1 MKQLYMLRAFL
12 IVCVSVLF
20 GGGNFALAQETKTF
34 DFTGE
39 VAYGMTLLSGND
51 QDYNADPYNCEESPV
66 TLTLKGNTRWWNKS
80 GSKELRFYKNSSF
93 EISVPTGYSITKI
106 ELTATTPANFKNSD
120 ETVGTYANG
129 VWTGSSE
136 KVSISCT
143 ITKSNTP
150 ITKIVVTYT
159 KNGGGS
165 NVTAPTLSLEEG
177 TYTSSQTLT
186 ISADEGCNIY
196 YTEDGTTPTAESTKY
211 ENSITIDKTVTIKA
225 IAIDAEGNKS
235 SVVTRIYTIVTP
247 EFSFSASEATA
258 TIGEDF
264 TAPTLTNTYEDKNV
278 TYSSSDEI
286 VATVDAEGKVTPLS
300 VGTTTIT
307 ATLASDNSVTASYT
321 LTVKEAGL
329 KTMTLSIDPAAGTY
343 PAAPTVTLT
352 SSFDEAKIYYT
363 TNGTEPTTESAEYT
377 AAIPVTISG
386 TTVKALAV
394 AEGYETARTEAT
406 YTIKPDQPKFS
417 EESKTFKD
425 PLAVTL
431 TLPETASAGAKIH
444 YAIGGTATAESD
456 VYDGTPITISGKNDG
471 DKIILHAVVVD
482 EYGNVGTE
490 KYCTYTYSDAIIF
503 DFTANPNV
511 WGIEP
516 TSNNNV
522 SNTDGKTLEVAGV
535 VLTTASGTGT
545 KTCIY
550 GTSSYTLRMYKDGSI
565 TLTAPANYEIVS
577 VKFTGN
583 SGSIKETGTTPTISV
598 NGGQW
603 TGNAA
608 SVTFDWVSNC
618 QIKTISVTLQKVA
631 DAPTSATLNFVAQN
645 ADGYYATFSSDKDVV
660 FTSDVIVYAAN
671 VNGTAVKLNA
681 LASDLYEVTDATA
694 GESGLLDGGYYVPAN
709 TGVLVYS
716 MYETTTTYYF
726 PAETAEVQLPANML
740 EAATADG
747 VFEGKDGYCYYK
759 LAYNDYTSKT
769 DLGFYY
775 GAADGAPFAVRKGLA
790 YLAVPTTSGAA
801 PARFVLGGDTDAISS
816 VNSDVEKAE
825 TVIYTIAG
833 QRVGTAT
840 KPGLYIVNG
849 KKLIVK

>member
-1 MKQLYMLRAFL
+1 
-12 IVCVSVLF
+12 
-20 GGGNFALAQETKTF
+20 
-34 DFTGE
+34 
-39 VAYGMTLLSGND
+39 
-51 QDYNADPYNCEESPV
+51 
-66 TLTLKGNTRWWNKS
+66 
-80 GSKELRFYKNSSF
+80 
-93 EISVPTGYSITKI
+93 
-106 ELTATTPANFKNSD
+106 
-120 ETVGTYANG
+120 
-129 VWTGSSE
+129 
-136 KVSISCT
+136 
-143 ITKSNTP
+143 
-150 ITKIVVTYT
+150 
-159 KNGGGS
+159 
-165 NVTAPTLSLEEG
+165 
-177 TYTSSQTLT
+177 
-186 ISADEGCNIY
+186 
-196 YTEDGTTPTAESTKY
+196 
-211 ENSITIDKTVTIKA
+211 
-225 IAIDAEGNKS
+225 
-235 SVVTRIYTIVTP
+235 
-247 EFSFSASEATA
+247 
-258 TIGEDF
+258 
-264 TAPTLTNTYEDKNV
+264 
-278 TYSSSDEI
+278 
-286 VATVDAEGKVTPLS
+286 
-300 VGTTTIT
+300 
-307 ATLASDNSVTASYT
+307 
-321 LTVKEAGL
+321 
-329 KTMTLSIDPAAGTY
+329 MTLSIDPAAGTY
-343 PAAPTVTLT
+343 PAVQTVTLT
-352 SSFDEAKIYYT
+352 PSFDEAKIYYT
-363 TNGTEPTTESAEYT
+363 TDGTEPTTESAEYT

-394 AEGYETARTEAT
+394 AEGYDNATVEAA

-444 YAIGGTATAESD
+444 YAIGRTATAESD
-456 VYDGTPITISGKNDG
+456 VYDGMPITISGENDG
-471 DKIILHAVVVD
+471 GNIILHAVVVD

-490 KYCTYTYSDAIIF
+490 KFCTYTYSDAIIF

-516 TSNNNV
+516 TSDNKK
-522 SNTDGKTLEVAGV
+522 SNTDGKELEVAGV
-535 VLTTASGTGT
+535 VLTTASGTGQY

-550 GTSSYTLRMYKDGSI
+550 GTSSCTLRLYSGSAI
-565 TLTAPANYEIVS
+565 TLTAPANYEI
-577 VKFTGN
+577 T
-583 SGSIKETGTTPTISV
+583 
-598 NGGQW
+598 
-603 TGNAA
+603 
-608 SVTFDWVSNC
+608 SVTFTGSSLSNLKEETTGTAVSTNNNKWEGNAQAITFVASGSC

-716 MYETTTTYYF
+716 MDETTTYYF

-747 VFEGKDGYCYYK
+747 VFESKDGYCYYK
-759 LAYNDYTSKT
+759 LAYNDYAAKT

-775 GAADGAPFAVRKGLA
+775 GAADGAPFAVKKGLA

-816 VNSDVEKAE
+816 VNSDVEKAT

-833 QRVGTAT
+833 QRVNTAT

-849 KKLIVK
+849 KKFIVK

>member
-12 IVCVSVLF
+12 IVCISVLF

-51 QDYNADPYNCEESPV
+51 QDYNANPYTCEESPV

-93 EISVPTGYSITKI
+93 EISVPIGYSITKI

-211 ENSITIDKTVTIKA
+211 ENSITIDKTMTIKA

-235 SVVTRIYTIVTP
+235 SVVTRIYTIVPP
-247 EFSFSASEATA
+247 EFSFSVSEATV

-264 TAPTLTNTYEDKNV
+264 TAPTLTNTYEEQNV
-278 TYSSSDEI
+278 TYSSSEET

-300 VGTTTIT
+300 AGTTTIT
-307 ATLASDNSVTASYT
+307 ATLASDNTVTASYT

-394 AEGYETARTEAT
+394 AEGYDNATIEAA

-516 TSNNNV
+516 TGNNNV

-535 VLTTASGTGT
+535 VLTTTSGSGS
-545 KTCIY
+545 KTCIWN
-550 GTSSYTLRMYKDGSI
+550 TPELRMYKDGTI
-565 TLTAPANYEIVS
+565 TLTAPANYEITS
-577 VKFTGN
+577 VAFTGTI
-583 SGSIKETGTTPTISV
+583 SLKEQTTGTAVSDKK
-598 NGGQW
+598 W
-603 TGNAA
+603 TGNAK
-608 SVTFDWVSNC
+608 SVTFVYGGSKC

-775 GAADGAPFAVRKGLA
+775 GAADGAPFAVKKGLA

>member
-1 MKQLYMLRAFL
+1 MKQLYMLRTLL
-12 IVCVSVLF
+12 IVCMSVLF
-20 GGGNFALAQETKTF
+20 GGGNFALAQETETVTIWSE
-34 DFTGE
+34 DWTG
-39 VAYGMTLLSGND
+39 YTIGQTPSSGNSAYS
-51 QDYNADPYNCEESPV
+51 QSNSGTKMYNEKLAGGTAPE
-66 TLTLKGNTRWWNKS
+66 LLLKGNDTW
-80 GSKELRFYKNSSF
+80 
-93 EISVPTGYSITKI
+93 
-106 ELTATTPANFKNSD
+106 
-120 ETVGTYANG
+120 
-129 VWTGSSE
+129 
-136 KVSISCT
+136 
-143 ITKSNTP
+143 
-150 ITKIVVTYT
+150 
-159 KNGGGS
+159 
-165 NVTAPTLSLEEG
+165 
-177 TYTSSQTLT
+177 
-186 ISADEGCNIY
+186 
-196 YTEDGTTPTAESTKY
+196 
-211 ENSITIDKTVTIKA
+211 TVTITDLKECTGELTLTYMSNRSTLKVTA
-225 IAIDAEGNKS
+225 NGS
-235 SVVTRIYTIVTP
+235 SVVMSNSSSTNYTGTIHIDSNVEQLVIAFTNTNNARIDNIVLTGTKAAGP

-258 TIGEDF
+258 TVGEDF
-264 TAPTLTNTYEDKNV
+264 TAPNFTNTYGGDV
-278 TYSSSDEI
+278 TYSSSNES
-286 VATVDAEGKVTPLS
+286 VATVDASGTVTPLS
-300 VGTTTIT
+300 AGTTTIT
-307 ATLASDNSVTASYT
+307 ATLASDNTVTASYT

-343 PAAPTVTLT
+343 PAAQTVTLT
-352 SSFDEAKIYYT
+352 SSYEGAKIYYT
-363 TNGTEPTTESAEYT
+363 TDDTEPTTESAEYT

-394 AEGYETARTEAT
+394 AEGYDNATIEAA

-456 VYDGTPITISGKNDG
+456 VYDGTPITISGENDG

-490 KYCTYTYSDAIIF
+490 KFCTYTYSDAIIF

-516 TSNNNV
+516 INDNRTT
-522 SNTDGKTLEVAGV
+522 NTDGKNLEVAGV
-535 VLTTASGTGT
+535 VLTTTSGTGQY

-550 GTSSYTLRMYKDGSI
+550 GTSSYALRLYNGSTI
-565 TLTAPANYEIVS
+565 TLTAPANYEI
-577 VKFTGN
+577 T
-583 SGSIKETGTTPTISV
+583 
-598 NGGQW
+598 
-603 TGNAA
+603 
-608 SVTFDWVSNC
+608 SVTFTGSSLSNLKEETTGTAVSTNNNKWEGNAQAITFVASGSC

-660 FTSDVIVYAAN
+660 FTRNVIVYAAN

-681 LASDLYEVTDATA
+681 LASDLYKVTDATA
-694 GESGLLDGGYYVPAN
+694 GKSGLLDDGYYVPAN

>member
-1 MKQLYMLRAFL
+1 MNKKLRYSL
-12 IVCVSVLF
+12 IAVFVLICTMSFADTYKTLTFPDGNSKSVQTYTDTWTATLD
-20 GGGNFALAQETKTF
+20 NFTWTIKNFNNNQNKWKYIKCGSNKGAS
-34 DFTGE
+34 
-39 VAYGMTLLSGND
+39 VAY
-51 QDYNADPYNCEESPV
+51 
-66 TLTLKGNTRWWNKS
+66 
-80 GSKELRFYKNSSF
+80 
-93 EISVPTGYSITKI
+93 I
-106 ELTATTPANFKNSD
+106 ETA
-120 ETVGTYANG
+120 
-129 VWTGSSE
+129 
-136 KVSISCT
+136 
-143 ITKSNTP
+143 
-150 ITKIVVTYT
+150 
-159 KNGGGS
+159 
-165 NVTAPTLSLEEG
+165 
-177 TYTSSQTLT
+177 Q
-186 ISADEGCNIY
+186 
-196 YTEDGTTPTAESTKY
+196 
-211 ENSITIDKTVTIKA
+211 IDKA
-225 IAIDAEGNKS
+225 IS
-235 SVVTRIYTIVTP
+235 SVVVTIDAITATEVNSISLIVASDAAFTNVVETIDAKELTPGDMVFGVTNTGANLYYQLKFDCKKASKNGLVQVSKVVYNAIVGP
-247 EFSFSASEATA
+247 ELSFSASEATA

-264 TAPTLTNTYEDKNV
+264 TPPTLTNTYEEQNV
-278 TYSSSDEI
+278 TYSSSDET

-300 VGTTTIT
+300 AGTTTIT
-307 ATLASDNSVTASYT
+307 ATLASDNTVTASYT

-343 PAAPTVTLT
+343 PAAQKVTLT
-352 SSFDEAKIYYT
+352 PSFDGAKIYYT
-363 TNGTEPTTESAEYT
+363 TDGTEPTTESAECT

-394 AEGYETARTEAT
+394 AEGYETARTEAA

-444 YAIGGTATAESD
+444 YAIGRTATAESD
-456 VYDGTPITISGKNDG
+456 VYDGMPITISGKNDG

-550 GTSSYTLRMYKDGSI
+550 GTSSYTLRLYSGSTI
-565 TLTAPANYEIVS
+565 TLTAPANYEITS
-577 VKFTGN
+577 VVFTGN
-583 SGSIKETGTTPTISV
+583 SENLKESGKTETISA
-598 NGGQW
+598 NGGKW
-603 TGNAA
+603 TGNAE
-608 SVTFDWVSNC
+608 SVTFERGGIKTV

-694 GESGLLDGGYYVPAN
+694 GESGLLEGYYVPAN

-716 MYETTTTYYF
+716 AEETTTYYF

-759 LAYNDYTSKT
+759 LAYNDYAAKT

-816 VNSDVEKAE
+816 VNSDVENAE

>member
-1 MKQLYMLRAFL
+1 MNKKLRYSL
-12 IVCVSVLF
+12 IAVFVLICTMSF
-20 GGGNFALAQETKTF
+20 ADAYKTLTFPDGNSGKISSYEKTWTVTLEN
-34 DFTGE
+34 FTWTIKNFNNNNNDPTWKYIKCGRKNYAS
-39 VAYGMTLLSGND
+39 VAY
-51 QDYNADPYNCEESPV
+51 
-66 TLTLKGNTRWWNKS
+66 
-80 GSKELRFYKNSSF
+80 
-93 EISVPTGYSITKI
+93 I
-106 ELTATTPANFKNSD
+106 ETA
-120 ETVGTYANG
+120 
-129 VWTGSSE
+129 
-136 KVSISCT
+136 
-143 ITKSNTP
+143 
-150 ITKIVVTYT
+150 
-159 KNGGGS
+159 
-165 NVTAPTLSLEEG
+165 
-177 TYTSSQTLT
+177 Q
-186 ISADEGCNIY
+186 
-196 YTEDGTTPTAESTKY
+196 
-211 ENSITIDKTVTIKA
+211 IDKA
-225 IAIDAEGNKS
+225 IS
-235 SVVTRIYTIVTP
+235 SVVVTIDAITANKVNSISLIVASDAAFTNVVETIDAKELTKGDMVFDVTKTGANLYYQLKFDCQAGSSNGLVQVSKVVYNAIVGP
-247 EFSFSASEATA
+247 EFSFDASEATA

-264 TAPTLTNTYEDKNV
+264 TAPTLTNTYEEQNV
-278 TYSSSDEI
+278 TYLSSEET

-300 VGTTTIT
+300 VGTTVIT
-307 ATLASDNSVTASYT
+307 ATLASDATVTASYT

-329 KTMTLSIDPAAGTY
+329 KTMTLSIAPEAGTY
-343 PAAPTVTLT
+343 PAAQTVTLT
-352 SSFDEAKIYYT
+352 SSYEGAKIYYT
-363 TNGTEPTTESAEYT
+363 TDGTEPTTESAEYT

-394 AEGYETARTEAT
+394 AEGYETARTEAA

-431 TLPETASAGAKIH
+431 TLPETASSGAKIH
-444 YAIGGTATAESD
+444 YAIDATATAESD

-490 KYCTYTYSDAIIF
+490 KFCTYTYSDAIIF

-516 TSNNNV
+516 INDNRTT
-522 SNTDGKTLEVAGV
+522 NTDGKNLEVAGV
-535 VLTTASGTGT
+535 VLTTTSGTGQY

-550 GTSSYTLRMYKDGSI
+550 GTSSYALRLYNGSTI
-565 TLTAPANYEIVS
+565 TLTAPANYEI
-577 VKFTGN
+577 T
-583 SGSIKETGTTPTISV
+583 
-598 NGGQW
+598 
-603 TGNAA
+603 
-608 SVTFDWVSNC
+608 SVTFTGSSLSNLKEETTGTAVSTNNNKWEGNAQAITFVASGSC

-660 FTSDVIVYAAN
+660 FTRNVIVYAAN

-716 MYETTTTYYF
+716 IDETTTTYYF

-775 GAADGAPFAVRKGLA
+775 GAADGAPFAVKKGLA

-816 VNSDVEKAE
+816 VNSDVENAE

>member
-1 MKQLYMLRAFL
+1 MKQLYMLRTLL
-12 IVCVSVLF
+12 IVCMSVLF
-20 GGGNFALAQETKTF
+20 GGGNFALAQSSIVFDATK
-34 DFTGE
+34 
-39 VAYGMTLLSGND
+39 D
-51 QDYNADPYNCEESPV
+51 QAATE
-66 TLTLKGNTRWWNKS
+66 
-80 GSKELRFYKNSSF
+80 
-93 EISVPTGYSITKI
+93 
-106 ELTATTPANFKNSD
+106 ATTISKN
-120 ETVGTYANG
+120 G
-129 VWTGSSE
+129 
-136 KVSISCT
+136 IT
-143 ITKSNTP
+143 ITIEK
-150 ITKIVVTYT
+150 
-159 KNGGGS
+159 GHG
-165 NVTAPTLSLEEG
+165 TLSRNDNYRCYKG
-177 TYTSSQTLT
+177 YTLT
-186 ISADEGCNIY
+186 ISSDNNENIKKIVFTCTASNTAQYGPGCFTTTDNNYTYSDKTGTWEGSA
-196 YTEDGTTPTAESTKY
+196 TSVVFTASSAQVRMTKI
-211 ENSITIDKTVTIKA
+211 EVTIDEVGSTFA
-225 IAIDAEGNKS
+225 
-235 SVVTRIYTIVTP
+235 
-247 EFSFSASEATA
+247 FSKESYEA
-258 TIGEDF
+258 TIGESF
-264 TAPTLTNTYEDKNV
+264 IAPDLTNTYGGDV
-278 TYSSSDEI
+278 TYSSSNEN
-286 VATVDAEGKVTPLS
+286 VAKVDAATGAVTLVA
-300 VGTTTIT
+300 VGTTVIT
-307 ATLASDNSVTASYT
+307 ATLASDATVTASYT

-343 PAAPTVTLT
+343 PAVQTVTLT
-352 SSFDEAKIYYT
+352 PSFDGAKIYYT
-363 TNGTEPTTESAEYT
+363 TDGTEPTTESAEYT

-394 AEGYETARTEAT
+394 ADGYENATAEAA

-431 TLPETASAGAKIH
+431 TLPETASSGAKIH
-444 YAIGGTATAESD
+444 YAIDATATAESD
-456 VYDGTPITISGKNDG
+456 VYDGTPITISGENDG
-471 DKIILHAVVVD
+471 GKIILHAVVVD

-550 GTSSYTLRMYKDGSI
+550 GTSSYTLRLYSGSTI
-565 TLTAPANYEIVS
+565 TLTAPANYEITS
-577 VKFTGN
+577 VVFTGN
-583 SGSIKETGTTPTISV
+583 SENLKESGKTETISA
-598 NGGQW
+598 NGGKW
-603 TGNAA
+603 TGNAE
-608 SVTFDWVSNC
+608 SVTFERGGTKTV

-726 PAETAEVQLPANML
+726 PAETAKVQLPANML

-816 VNSDVEKAE
+816 VNSGVENAE

>member
-1 MKQLYMLRAFL
+1 MNKKLRYSL
-12 IVCVSVLF
+12 IAVFVLICTMSFADTYKTLTFPNGNSKSVQTYTDTWTATLD
-20 GGGNFALAQETKTF
+20 NFTWTIKNFNNNQNKWKYIKCGSNKSAS
-34 DFTGE
+34 
-39 VAYGMTLLSGND
+39 VAY
-51 QDYNADPYNCEESPV
+51 
-66 TLTLKGNTRWWNKS
+66 
-80 GSKELRFYKNSSF
+80 
-93 EISVPTGYSITKI
+93 I
-106 ELTATTPANFKNSD
+106 ETA
-120 ETVGTYANG
+120 
-129 VWTGSSE
+129 
-136 KVSISCT
+136 
-143 ITKSNTP
+143 
-150 ITKIVVTYT
+150 
-159 KNGGGS
+159 
-165 NVTAPTLSLEEG
+165 
-177 TYTSSQTLT
+177 Q
-186 ISADEGCNIY
+186 
-196 YTEDGTTPTAESTKY
+196 
-211 ENSITIDKTVTIKA
+211 IDKA
-225 IAIDAEGNKS
+225 IS
-235 SVVTRIYTIVTP
+235 SVVVTIDAITASMVNSISLIVASDAAFTNVVETIDAKELTMGDMVFGVTNTGANLYYQLKFDCQKASKNGSVQVSKVVYNAIVGP

-264 TAPTLTNTYEDKNV
+264 TPPTLTNTYEDKSV
-278 TYSSSDEI
+278 TYSSSEET

-300 VGTTTIT
+300 AGTTTIT
-307 ATLASDNSVTASYT
+307 ATLASDNTVTASYT

-363 TNGTEPTTESAEYT
+363 TDGTEPTTESAEYT

-394 AEGYETARTEAT
+394 AEGYDNATIEAA

-456 VYDGTPITISGKNDG
+456 VYDGMPITISGENDG

-550 GTSSYTLRMYKDGSI
+550 GTSSYTLRMYRDGSI

-645 ADGYYATFSSDKDVV
+645 AEGYYATFSSDKDVV

-681 LASDLYEVTDATA
+681 FGNDIHEVTDATA
-694 GESGLLDGGYYVPAN
+694 GESGLLEGYYVPAN

-716 MYETTTTYYF
+716 MDETTTYYF

-775 GAADGAPFAVRKGLA
+775 GAADGAPFAVKKGLA

-816 VNSDVEKAE
+816 VNSDVENAE

>member
-1 MKQLYMLRAFL
+1 
-12 IVCVSVLF
+12 
-20 GGGNFALAQETKTF
+20 
-34 DFTGE
+34 
-39 VAYGMTLLSGND
+39 
-51 QDYNADPYNCEESPV
+51 
-66 TLTLKGNTRWWNKS
+66 
-80 GSKELRFYKNSSF
+80 
-93 EISVPTGYSITKI
+93 
-106 ELTATTPANFKNSD
+106 
-120 ETVGTYANG
+120 
-129 VWTGSSE
+129 
-136 KVSISCT
+136 
-143 ITKSNTP
+143 
-150 ITKIVVTYT
+150 
-159 KNGGGS
+159 
-165 NVTAPTLSLEEG
+165 
-177 TYTSSQTLT
+177 
-186 ISADEGCNIY
+186 
-196 YTEDGTTPTAESTKY
+196 
-211 ENSITIDKTVTIKA
+211 
-225 IAIDAEGNKS
+225 
-235 SVVTRIYTIVTP
+235 
-247 EFSFSASEATA
+247 
-258 TIGEDF
+258 
-264 TAPTLTNTYEDKNV
+264 
-278 TYSSSDEI
+278 
-286 VATVDAEGKVTPLS
+286 
-300 VGTTTIT
+300 
-307 ATLASDNSVTASYT
+307 
-321 LTVKEAGL
+321 
-329 KTMTLSIDPAAGTY
+329 MTLSIDPAAGTY
-343 PAAPTVTLT
+343 PAAQTVTLT
-352 SSFDEAKIYYT
+352 SSYEGAKIYYT
-363 TNGTEPTTESAEYT
+363 TDDTEPTTGSAEYT

-394 AEGYETARTEAT
+394 AEGYDNATIEAA

-444 YAIGGTATAESD
+444 YAIGRTATAESD
-456 VYDGTPITISGKNDG
+456 VYDGMPITISGKNDG

-490 KYCTYTYSDAIIF
+490 KYCTYTFSDAIIF

-511 WGIEP
+511 WEIKP
-516 TSNNNV
+516 TNDNTV
-522 SNTDGKTLEVAGV
+522 SNTDGKNLEVDGV
-535 VLTTASGTGT
+535 VLTTASGSGAN

-550 GTSSYTLRMYKDGSI
+550 GTSSYTLRLYSGSTI
-565 TLTAPANYEIVS
+565 TLTAPANYEITS
-577 VKFTGN
+577 VVFTGN
-583 SGSIKETGTTPTISV
+583 SENLKESGKTETISA
-598 NGGQW
+598 NGGKW
-603 TGNAA
+603 TGNAE
-608 SVTFDWVSNC
+608 SVTFERGGTKTV

-816 VNSDVEKAE
+816 VNSDVENAE